1 MARSRTSATVSKP
14 APRKRATQKRRAVN
28 AATRAER
35 SDEPH
40 AATSSITTALRL
52 LMAFGPMEK
61 SIGLS
66 ELARR
71 TAIPKSSAHRLLNL
85 MAQSRFIRR
94 MGDGRYALGFQLWEL
109 GLRVVSNFDL
119 REISHPVIEWLHHLV
134 GDAVHVAI
142 LDEDDVVYIDRL
154 ESLATLQLF
163 RRIGHRMPANAT
175 ASGKAILAYSAPEV
189 VERALS
195 RKLRA
200 LTDKSLV
207 TRADLLADL
216 RLIKERGYACS
227 LGETQNG
234 ISSVAVPFF
243 GANGEPA
250 GAISIVGPSSSITR
264 GRLKG
269 LAQLLHEAANRIG
282 KSLDYSV
289 TPSVYALT
297 HQGGRRT
304 KIKRPR

>member
-1 MARSRTSATVSKP
+1 MPRSRSSATSGK
-14 APRKRATQKRRAVN
+14 
-28 AATRAER
+28 AATRKSGPQSGRSASVTRRAER
-35 SDEPH
+35 SDEPQ
-40 AATSSITTALRL
+40 AAPSSITTALRL

-71 TAIPKSSAHRLLNL
+71 TGIPKSSAHRLLNL
-85 MAQSRFIRR
+85 MAESRFIRR
-94 MGDGRYALGFQLWEL
+94 TGDGRYALGFQLWEL

-142 LDEDDVVYIDRL
+142 LDDDDVVYIDRL
-154 ESLATLQLF
+154 KSRATLQLF

-227 LGETQNG
+227 LGETQIG
-234 ISSVAVPFF
+234 IASIAVPFF
-243 GANGEPA
+243 GADGEPA

-269 LAQLLHEAANRIG
+269 LAQLLHEGADRIS

-289 TPSVYALT
+289 ARNVYSLT
-297 HQGGRRT
+297 QRGGRRT
-304 KIKRPR
+304 KANRP